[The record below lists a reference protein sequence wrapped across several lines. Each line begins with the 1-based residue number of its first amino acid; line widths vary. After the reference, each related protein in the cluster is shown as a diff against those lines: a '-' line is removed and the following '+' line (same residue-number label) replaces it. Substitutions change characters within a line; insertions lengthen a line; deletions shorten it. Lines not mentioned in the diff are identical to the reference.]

1 MEDIHFN
8 FIFHHR
14 SAQKTLPMSAK
25 ETITNVDKKP
35 VTINNGRKPQVDVGQ
50 IILLIDID

>member
-1 MEDIHFN
+1 MMAKKYQWSS
-8 FIFHHR
+8 